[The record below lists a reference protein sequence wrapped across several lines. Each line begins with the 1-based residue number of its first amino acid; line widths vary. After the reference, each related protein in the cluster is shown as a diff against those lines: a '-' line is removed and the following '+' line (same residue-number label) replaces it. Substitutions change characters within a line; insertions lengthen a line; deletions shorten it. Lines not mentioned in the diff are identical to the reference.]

1 MQGLRYL
8 EEAVTLGFDAE
19 KCTGC
24 QVCTIVCPHGVFAM
38 GADKRAFVA
47 DRGACMECG
56 ACALN
61 CAWGAISV
69 KPGVGC
75 AEAIIHSWIY
85 GGEPTCG
92 CSTPGPATAG
102 GATASAAKACC
113 GGAPVLPREL
123 PPRDASASACGC
135 GSSASGTDADAAP
148 PASGPA

>member
-1 MQGLRYL
+1 MQGLRYI
-8 EEAVTLGFDAE
+8 EDAVTLELDAD

-24 QVCTIVCPHGVFAM
+24 RVCTFVCPHGVFAM
-38 GADKRAFVA
+38 RDKRAEII

-61 CAWGAISV
+61 CAWGAITV

-92 CSTPGPATAG
+92 CSTVPGA
-102 GATASAAKACC
+102 ASSCC
-113 GGAPVLPREL
+113 APVPAAAEEPLAHRNEPGG
-123 PPRDASASACGC
+123 DACGC
-135 GSSASGTDADAAP
+135 GEPEASVCQEIAGVGQPRSSL
-148 PASGPA
+148 

>member
-24 QVCTIVCPHGVFAM
+24 QICTIVCPHGVFAM
-38 GADKRAFVA
+38 GADKRAYVA

-92 CSTPGPATAG
+92 CATPGAAVGAG
-102 GATASAAKACC
+102 SACC
-113 GGAPVLPREL
+113 GGGTVLPREL
-123 PPRDASASACGC
+123 TPQDGAASACGC
-135 GSSASGTDADAAP
+135 GSPSADSAEEAPGAA
-148 PASGPA
+148 

>member
-38 GADKRAFVA
+38 GADKRATIV

-92 CSTPGPATAG
+92 CATPGASVGAAAAPEARAAAADRCCHASSRRAMPPA
-102 GATASAAKACC
+102 
-113 GGAPVLPREL
+113 P
-123 PPRDASASACGC
+123 
-135 GSSASGTDADAAP
+135 DAA
-148 PASGPA
+148 AGARRGR